1 MNNSEFSNDLINIC
15 KQIGSNLKGLRINRL
30 EDTQET
36 MASRL
41 GVSLRTYIRMEGGDP
56 KVKLGFWLEAAK
68 ITRSMGQWKNLFA
81 EEESLFDQF
90 DRLDKKQKERKRVRK
105 Q

>member
-1 MNNSEFSNDLINIC
+1 MKSAEFSNDIINIC
-15 KQIGSNLKGLRINRL
+15 KQIGSNLKSLRINRF

-56 KVKLGFWLEAAK
+56 SVKFGFWLEAAK
-68 ITRSMGQWKNLFA
+68 VTRNVDQWKNLFA

-90 DRLDKKQKERKRVRK
+90 DQLDKKKNERKRVRK
-105 Q
+105 S